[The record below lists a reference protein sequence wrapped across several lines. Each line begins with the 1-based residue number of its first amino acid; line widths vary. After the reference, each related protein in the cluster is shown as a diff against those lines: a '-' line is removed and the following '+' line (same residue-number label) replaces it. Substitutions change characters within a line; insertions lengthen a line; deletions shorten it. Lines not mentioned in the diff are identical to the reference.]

1 MHRRSCIAPGERP
14 VWGCLDGREIRAAAT
29 GRSQDPAIEE
39 HLSDCQECRR
49 AVEDLARELR
59 RAPGRFERRGGAAAT
74 QSRRWLM
81 LACLALVG
89 GGIWMLVRRPLQ
101 EPAALTA
108 GPAAVVAPVPAAPAR
123 EAPPRPSRR
132 PHARPGRAPLDRD
145 IFATVRENQSGV
157 RSCYERALKRDH
169 RLAPRL
175 EVQVSVLPTGAVERV
190 AVGGALGA
198 PELTSCIRSVIK
210 GWKFPHAPQAYSTAF
225 PLRLQQGG

>member
-1 MHRRSCIAPGERP
+1 MAPGERP

-29 GRSQDPAIEE
+29 GRLQDPAIEE

-49 AVEDLARELR
+49 AVDDLAQEVR
-59 RAPGRFERRGGAAAT
+59 RAPGGLERGGRAGAT

-81 LACLALVG
+81 LTFLALVG
-89 GGIWMLVRRPLQ
+89 GGIWMLVRRPPQ
-101 EPAALTA
+101 EPAALTPGP
-108 GPAAVVAPVPAAPAR
+108 GPAVVPAPAAPAR
-123 EAPPRPSRR
+123 EMPSHRSRR
-132 PHARPGRAPLDRD
+132 PHTRPEGSPLNRD

-169 RLAPRL
+169 RLAARL

-190 AVGGALGA
+190 AVGGPSGR
-198 PELTSCIRSVIK
+198 PELTACIRGVIK
-210 GWKFPHAPQAYSTAF
+210 GWRFPPAPQAYSTAF

>member
-1 MHRRSCIAPGERP
+1 MHQRSRIAPGERP

-29 GRSQDPAIEE
+29 GRSQDPTIEE

-59 RAPGRFERRGGAAAT
+59 RAPGRFERRGGAATT

-89 GGIWMLVRRPLQ
+89 GGIWMLVRRPPR

-108 GPAAVVAPVPAAPAR
+108 GSAAVVAPVPAPAR
-123 EAPPRPSRR
+123 ETTPRPSRR
-132 PHARPGRAPLDRD
+132 PRTRPGRAPLNRD

-169 RLAPRL
+169 RLAARL

-190 AVGGALGA
+190 AMGGASGA
-198 PELTSCIRSVIK
+198 AELTSCIRRIIK
-210 GWKFPHAPQAYSTAF
+210 GWKFPQAPQAYSTAF